1 MFKKIKVHYVCLSF
15 SKIQSDHVSTLYF
28 FLDSSNC
35 SDTQLMFH
43 ALSSEVM
50 ENAYE
55 KVKPMLRARISSC
68 QSDLAWINPNSNRYK
83 KCTNAIGM
91 YNGLMLE
98 DLGSVENFVAHNM
111 NSRIPSSIQIGQFM
125 ERVHP
130 LESNSIQ
137 RVLKYI
143 HQFTDSYESKLSCGE

>member
-1 MFKKIKVHYVCLSF
+1 
-15 SKIQSDHVSTLYF
+15 
-28 FLDSSNC
+28 
-35 SDTQLMFH
+35 MFH

-55 KVKPMLRARISSC
+55 KVKPMLRSRISSC

-83 KCTNAIGM
+83 KCTNAIGAA
-91 YNGLMLE
+91 NGLMLK
-98 DLGSVENFVAHNM
+98 DLDSVENFVAHNM
-111 NSRIPSSIQIGQFM
+111 NSEIPSSVQIGQFM
-125 ERVHP
+125 ERLNP

-137 RVLKYI
+137 GVLKYI

>member
-1 MFKKIKVHYVCLSF
+1 
-15 SKIQSDHVSTLYF
+15 
-28 FLDSSNC
+28 
-35 SDTQLMFH
+35 MFH

-55 KVKPMLRARISSC
+55 KVKPMLRSRVSSC

-83 KCTNAIGM
+83 KCTNEIGSST
-91 YNGLMLE
+91 GLMLE
-98 DLGSVENFVAHNM
+98 DLDRVENFVAHNM
-111 NSRIPSSIQIGQFM
+111 NSKIQSSIQIGQFM
-125 ERVHP
+125 ENLHP

-143 HQFTDSYESKLSCGE
+143 HQFTDSYESRLSCGE